1 MTDPLDSIHKRLRWL
16 NRGVLV
22 AGVLVLIGLFIITLR
37 TLQPS
42 KPKTVTVAVAVPK
55 PPQTGTPAPTP
66 ASASKPLAAV
76 PASVPSAPPALVAS
90 KAMTASMAP
99 SALTPGPGLSA
110 SGASIPQ
117 AAASAASAAA
127 VAGTQT
133 RSSQAVTPE
142 PTRPSR
148 RGREPVKTHAAGA
161 VQRQAFKAAD
171 SGKAI
176 HVAKPAP
183 KHERK
188 RELLT
193 RAKGRDVRHHAGARR
208 ESAEAL
214 TCKGSGWYVQVGAFA
229 DARRFQRLRARLER
243 ATYKTCKAPQA
254 PGGLSVLWVGNYPTR
269 DEARHA
275 GKRLEALLGGAAFVR
290 HLPPR

>member
-22 AGVLVLIGLFIITLR
+22 AGVLVLLGLFIITLR

-42 KPKTVTVAVAVPK
+42 KPKTVIVAVAVPK
-55 PPQTGTPAPTP
+55 PPQSGTSAPTP
-66 ASASKPLAAV
+66 ASASRPFPAV
-76 PASVPSAPPALVAS
+76 AASVPATPPALVAS
-90 KAMTASMAP
+90 RAMTASVST
-99 SALTPGPGLSA
+99 SAMTPVPGVGA
-110 SGASIPQ
+110 SGASRPQ
-117 AAASAASAAA
+117 GAASAASSGA
-127 VAGTQT
+127 VAKMQ
-133 RSSQAVTPE
+133 
-142 PTRPSR
+142 TRPSQAFTSEPTPPSR
-148 RGREPVKTHAAGA
+148 HISEPVKTHAAGA
-161 VQRQAFKAAD
+161 AQRQAFKAAE

-193 RAKGRDVRHHAGARR
+193 RAKERDVRHHAAAHR
-208 ESAEAL
+208 EVAAVL
-214 TCKGSGWYVQVGAFA
+214 TCKRSGWYVQVGAFA

-243 ATYKTCKAPQA
+243 ASYKPCKAPEA
-254 PGGLSVLWVGNYPTR
+254 PGGLSVLWVGDYPTR
-269 DEARHA
+269 DEAQHA
-275 GKRLEALLGGAAFVR
+275 GKRLEASLRSAAYVR